1 MFCSWSPTWLASH
14 VGVFRGARL
23 SSGGMKNELP
33 LGAPG
38 RLQHGRLDVTCKPAI
53 FAIWIVFQVQTQ
65 RHWISKQ
72 TPCQMV
78 KKSHSQWPL
87 LPATGR
93 TICIACFALFW
104 LHRVPTQVKLPCL
117 LMDIL
122 KSLWLLLDCSAS
134 GEFNTR
140 LLAARMPESH
150 RWDLLT
156 CNSSH
161 HSKAEFSNCL
171 LFIQSI
177 FKLLKSLL
185 SRRLFSKLWPI
196 SLHGFRI

>member
-1 MFCSWSPTWLASH
+1 MGSRPIPAHRTVVSFYVRFLFDSSRLLQMKNLLAGYAEWKVSEKNSWFATTWQGSHLGSQYKGIFSQRSYMKEEFSSQRREMFCSWSPTWLASH
-14 VGVFRGARL
+14 AGVFRGARL

-93 TICIACFALFW
+93 TICIVCFALFW
-104 LHRVPTQVKLPCL
+104 LHRAQIQVK
-117 LMDIL
+117 
-122 KSLWLLLDCSAS
+122 
-134 GEFNTR
+134 
-140 LLAARMPESH
+140 
-150 RWDLLT
+150 
-156 CNSSH
+156 
-161 HSKAEFSNCL
+161 
-171 LFIQSI
+171 
-177 FKLLKSLL
+177 
-185 SRRLFSKLWPI
+185 
-196 SLHGFRI
+196 